1 MWSEI
6 LKSSDKKFHFHI
18 ELTTK
23 CNSACP
29 LCPRFVYGTP
39 HLNPRIKLNEL
50 SLSDI
55 KKWFPSNLVSKIGS
69 MNFCGNF
76 GDPISCKD
84 MYPII
89 EYFHQT
95 NPTINI
101 EIRTNGGMQSEKMWK
116 KLGKLSKLSK
126 RKVKVIF
133 SVDGDEETNELYR
146 RNVKWDILTRNIK
159 AYTNAGGWAWQ
170 EFLIFNHNQHQI
182 EEIQTLSKSMG
193 IETISFKKA
202 FGFEDYEN
210 NRTRS
215 VAVYDKKGDFEYLLK
230 PSIDYNH
237 NHTKP
242 FDKNIV
248 AVTDGVGV
256 NNFDKKD
263 VPKKI
268 NTNFDICHIDFDDI
282 DYKTYYNEIEK
293 SKIDCS
299 AFINHHGDTEVYL
312 NANGDVRPCCHIGV
326 ELDRNSTDN
335 TGKQLKNIFSPNK
348 EYNIK
353 SNSLENILKLFDEK
367 IASNW
372 EKTHEEGRCFKC
384 SIQCGRQNVVDNL
397 YLDYEDVPEVEVI
410 KTLI

>member
-1 MWSEI
+1 MWSEV
-6 LKSSDKKFHFHI
+6 LEKEDKKFHFHI

-39 HLNPRIKLNEL
+39 HLNPRIRLNEL
-50 SLSDI
+50 SLKDI
-55 KKWFPSNLVSKIGS
+55 KQWFSVDFIQKIGS
-69 MNFCGNF
+69 INFCGNF

-84 MYPII
+84 MYPIV
-89 EYFHQT
+89 EYFHKS
-95 NPTINI
+95 NPNIKI

-116 KLGKLSKLSK
+116 KLGNLSKFSK
-126 RKVKVIF
+126 RKLKVIF

-159 AYTNAGGWAWQ
+159 AYTKAGGIAWQ
-170 EFLIFNHNQHQI
+170 EFLIFNHNQHQL
-182 EEIQTLSKSMG
+182 EDIQILSKSLG

-210 NRTRS
+210 GRTRS
-215 VAVYDKKGDFEYLLK
+215 VAVYDKKGEFEYLLK

-237 NHTKP
+237 NDDKV

-248 AVTDGVGV
+248 AVTDGIGV
-256 NNFDKKD
+256 NNFEKKD

-268 NTNFDICHIDFDDI
+268 NTNFDVCHINFEDI
-282 DYKTYYNEIEK
+282 DYDNHYKELE
-293 SKIDCS
+293 SKIIDCS
-299 AFINHHGDTEVYL
+299 AFVNHFGDVEVYL
-312 NANGDVRPCCHIGV
+312 NANGDIRPCCHIGV
-326 ELDRNSTDN
+326 ELDRNSSDN
-335 TGKQLKNIFSPNK
+335 TGKQLKNIFSPSEK
-348 EYNIK
+348 FNIK
-353 SNSLENILKLFDEK
+353 TNTFENVLNLFDER

-372 EKTHEEGRCFKC
+372 EKTHKEGRCFKC
-384 SIQCGRQNVVDNL
+384 TIQCGRQNVVESL
-397 YLDYEDVPEVEVI
+397 YIKEGEIDKPEPI

>member
-1 MWSEI
+1 MWSEV
-6 LKSSDKKFHFHI
+6 LEKEDKKFHFHI

-39 HLNPRIKLNEL
+39 HLNPRIRLKEL
-50 SLSDI
+50 SLKDI
-55 KKWFPSNLVSKIGS
+55 KQWFSVDFIQKIGS
-69 MNFCGNF
+69 INFCGNF

-84 MYPII
+84 MYPIV
-89 EYFHQT
+89 EYFHKS
-95 NPTINI
+95 NPNIKI

-116 KLGKLSKLSK
+116 KLGNLSKFSK
-126 RKVKVIF
+126 RKLKVIF

-159 AYTNAGGWAWQ
+159 AYTKAGGIAWQ
-170 EFLIFNHNQHQI
+170 EFLIFNHNQHQL
-182 EEIQTLSKSMG
+182 EDIQILSKSLG

-210 NRTRS
+210 GRTRS
-215 VAVYDKKGDFEYLLK
+215 VAVYDKKGEFEYLLK

-237 NHTKP
+237 NDDKV

-248 AVTDGVGV
+248 AVTDGIGV
-256 NNFDKKD
+256 NNFEKKD

-268 NTNFDICHIDFDDI
+268 NTNFDICHINFEDI
-282 DYKTYYNEIEK
+282 DYDNHYKELENKI
-293 SKIDCS
+293 IDCS
-299 AFINHHGDTEVYL
+299 AFVNHFGDVEVYL
-312 NANGDVRPCCHIGV
+312 NANGDIRPCCHIGV
-326 ELDRNSTDN
+326 ELDRNSSDD
-335 TGKQLKNIFSPNK
+335 TGKQLKNIFSPSEK
-348 EYNIK
+348 FNIK
-353 SNSLENILKLFDEK
+353 TNTFENVLNLFDER

-372 EKTHEEGRCFKC
+372 EKTHKEGRCFKC
-384 SIQCGRQNVVDNL
+384 TIQCGRQNVVESL
-397 YLDYEDVPEVEVI
+397 YIKEGEIDKPEPI